1 MVPATAAGSSGNI
14 VGMMQDN
21 YGPVREAMTAGT
33 PLDLICSTCPWNRP
47 CVDRPSMTEAEVRQ
61 HTEDMSAA
69 AVQSGR
75 TGRDLFMAELV
86 ATAIYSGRD
95 QMATVCPVF
104 AARMQTDEG
113 RQISDAIRTHMRGTV
128 AG

>member
-47 CVDRPSMTEAEVRQ
+47 CVDRPSMTTAEVRQ
-61 HTEDMSAA
+61 HTDHMKAE
-69 AVQSGR
+69 AVKSGHR
-75 TGRDLFMAELV
+75 GQDLAI
-86 ATAIYSGRD
+86 ATITAMAIYGGRD

-113 RQISDAIRTHMRGTV
+113 RQIFDAIRTHMRGTV
-128 AG
+128 TG